1 MDRFYANPA
10 NQAICWQDAFIV
22 VAQSIARLRF
32 SLKPETQTRV
42 PAGNVFDLFK
52 VQDWRSGTF
61 GVSI

>member
-1 MDRFYANPA
+1 M
-10 NQAICWQDAFIV
+10 W
-22 VAQSIARLRF
+22 IADNGRGGV
-32 SLKPETQTRV
+32 KPETQTRV